1 MDVWDEAVQFLLI
14 GDRARQLL
22 AVTRS
27 EDQTSLTMPTIKG
40 HSSRRILVVARR
52 ESKSVLLAAL
62 RGLHLDSLL
71 GDDGTRLDRGMHI
84 RALSDALVC
93 IRSDEQ
99 QPGPS
104 PPRRSSN
111 DSDDF
116 FTESTAQDTRR
127 VCPTKGVTRVVGDLL
142 PAR

>member
-1 MDVWDEAVQFLLI
+1 MPSSTACPTPAPRPPTPTYGCSPAAPTATTV
-14 GDRARQLL
+14 L

-52 ESKSVLLAAL
+52 ESRSVLLAAL

-71 GDDGTRLDRGMHI
+71 GDDRRRLDRGMDVC
-84 RALSDALVC
+84 ALSDALVC

-99 QPGPS
+99 QIVHVSQG
-104 PPRRSSN
+104 
-111 DSDDF
+111 F
-116 FTESTAQDTRR
+116 EF
-127 VCPTKGVTRVVGDLL
+127 L
-142 PAR
+142 